1 MTGAETAL
9 LGDIGATNARF
20 AFLAGGILGP
30 VKWIEVSRYAH
41 LADAIWEFL
50 KGKRMATSALFAV
63 AAPGGVYIAG
73 GIAPRIVDYLAA
85 SEFRRRFE
93 QKGRLQRYLKAIPSQ
108 VIMHPAATFLGLKS
122 LSASAG
128 FFV

>member
-1 MTGAETAL
+1 
-9 LGDIGATNARF
+9 
-20 AFLAGGILGP
+20 
-30 VKWIEVSRYAH
+30 
-41 LADAIWEFL
+41 
-50 KGKRMATSALFAV
+50 
-63 AAPGGVYIAG
+63 
-73 GIAPRIVDYLAA
+73 LAA

-108 VIMHPAATFLGLKS
+108 VIMHPAATFLRLKS